1 MDRCLRTNFKGQS
14 QDLIQ
19 LEAFLIPLNLHILTG
34 ISPPGLLTSAALILI
49 LSIALLLILLI
60 IPLNLCLFLCK
71 EGQLIEGKLR
81 GSWLGISAGGDLR
94 SKETQLLGRLWISW
108 YNIRLLYRETSAPSA
123 LDLIA
128 SITGGEK
135 EKEIKKVKKG
145 STGIAKR
152 GSPDKRTHKE
162 GQDESHPGS
171 VGVGGE
177 LEVIEEG
184 DADGM
189 SVRRIRTVL
198 AAMPA
203 FIDLF
208 RDLFRSFH
216 FKTIRCHLQLG
227 LDDPSE
233 TAILTGRLWSIAAFL
248 SYLGADIQIE
258 PFFEEER
265 LEGELL
271 AEARMRPIH
280 IPAAI
285 ISALREKEMRS
296 LITDAI
302 GWGR

>member
-1 MDRCLRTNFKGQS
+1 M
-14 QDLIQ
+14 
-19 LEAFLIPLNLHILTG
+19 PLTLHILTG
-34 ISPPGLLTSAALILI
+34 ISPPGLLTSASIILM
-49 LSIALLLILLI
+49 LFIAFLLVLLI
-60 IPLNLCLFLCK
+60 IPLSLCLFLCK
-71 EGQLIEGKLR
+71 EGQLIEGTLR

-108 YNIRLLYRETSAPSA
+108 HNIRLLYREISAPSA

-128 SITGGEK
+128 SITGGENEK
-135 EKEIKKVKKG
+135 DDEKEDKKVKK
-145 STGIAKR
+145 SSAGIAKR
-152 GSPDKRTHKE
+152 GSPDRRKDKE
-162 GQDESHPGS
+162 WQDKSQPDSG
-171 VGVGGE
+171 GMGGE
-177 LEVIEEG
+177 SEAIEES
-184 DADGM
+184 DADGI
-189 SVRRIRTVL
+189 SVRRIRSVL

-203 FIDLF
+203 FIDLI
-208 RDLFRSFH
+208 RDLFGSFH
-216 FKTIRCHLQLG
+216 FKTIRCHMQLG

-285 ISALREKEMRS
+285 ISALREKEIRS
-296 LITDAI
+296 LIKDAI

>member
-1 MDRCLRTNFKGQS
+1 M
-14 QDLIQ
+14 
-19 LEAFLIPLNLHILTG
+19 PLTLHILTG
-34 ISPPGLLTSAALILI
+34 ISPPGLLTSAAIILM
-49 LSIALLLILLI
+49 LFIAFLLVLLI
-60 IPLNLCLFLCK
+60 IPLSLCLFLCK

-108 YNIRLLYRETSAPSA
+108 HNIRLLYRETSAPSA

-128 SITGGEK
+128 SITRGEK
-135 EKEIKKVKKG
+135 EKDEEKE
-145 STGIAKR
+145 
-152 GSPDKRTHKE
+152 DKE

-171 VGVGGE
+171 DGVGGE

-184 DADGM
+184 DAVGI
-189 SVRRIRTVL
+189 SVRRIRSVL

-203 FIDLF
+203 FIDLI

-296 LITDAI
+296 LIKDAI

>member
-1 MDRCLRTNFKGQS
+1 M
-14 QDLIQ
+14 
-19 LEAFLIPLNLHILTG
+19 PLTLQILTG
-34 ISPPGLLTSAALILI
+34 ISSPSLLTSAALILM
-49 LSIALLLILLI
+49 LFIALLLILLI
-60 IPLNLCLFLCK
+60 IPLSLCLFLCK

-108 YNIRLLYRETSAPSA
+108 HNIRLLYRETSAPSA

-135 EKEIKKVKKG
+135 EKDEEKEIKKVKKG
-145 STGIAKR
+145 SAGIAKR
-152 GSPDKRTHKE
+152 GSPDKRKYKE

-171 VGVGGE
+171 DEKGGE

-184 DADGM
+184 DADGI
-189 SVRRIRTVL
+189 SVHRIRSVL
-198 AAMPA
+198 AAMPT
-203 FIDLF
+203 FIDF
-208 RDLFRSFH
+208 IRDLFRSFH

-271 AEARMRPIH
+271 AEARMRPIR
-280 IPAAI
+280 IPAAV

-296 LITDAI
+296 LLKDAI

>member
-1 MDRCLRTNFKGQS
+1 L
-14 QDLIQ
+14 L
-19 LEAFLIPLNLHILTG
+19 PLTQHILTG
-34 ISPPGLLTSAALILI
+34 ISPPGLLTSAALILMLFI
-49 LSIALLLILLI
+49 SLLIILLI
-60 IPLNLCLFLCK
+60 IPFNLCLFFCK
-71 EGQLIEGKLR
+71 EGQLIEGTLR

-108 YNIRLLYRETSAPSA
+108 HNIRLLYREISAPSA

-128 SITGGEK
+128 SITGGENEK
-135 EKEIKKVKKG
+135 DDEKEDKKDKEWQDK
-145 STGIAKR
+145 SQ
-152 GSPDKRTHKE
+152 PDS
-162 GQDESHPGS
+162 GGM
-171 VGVGGE
+171 GGE
-177 LEVIEEG
+177 SEAIEES
-184 DADGM
+184 DADGI
-189 SVRRIRTVL
+189 SVRRIRSVL

-203 FIDLF
+203 FIDLI
-208 RDLFRSFH
+208 RDLFGSFH

-285 ISALREKEMRS
+285 ISALREKEIRS
-296 LITDAI
+296 LIKDAI

>member
-1 MDRCLRTNFKGQS
+1 MLF
-14 QDLIQ
+14 I
-19 LEAFLIPLNLHILTG
+19 AFLLV
-34 ISPPGLLTSAALILI
+34 
-49 LSIALLLILLI
+49 LLI
-60 IPLNLCLFLCK
+60 IPFNLCLFLCK

-108 YNIRLLYRETSAPSA
+108 HNIRLLYRETSAPSS

-135 EKEIKKVKKG
+135 EKDEE
-145 STGIAKR
+145 
-152 GSPDKRTHKE
+152 KE
-162 GQDESHPGS
+162 DNESHPDSGGKGGKS
-171 VGVGGE
+171 EAIEKDDAVG
-177 LEVIEEG
+177 I
-184 DADGM
+184 
-189 SVRRIRTVL
+189 SVRRIRSVL

-203 FIDLF
+203 FIDLI

-280 IPAAI
+280 IPGAI

-296 LITDAI
+296 LIKDAI
-302 GWGR
+302 GWGAE